1 MTSERAQPIEAGSQ
15 TETEPSGQPAIQ
27 SQEQPATESVLFDAV
42 LLPHRSL
49 SPVGFTI
56 LMGLIACVSF
66 GAGLAF
72 YLIGAWPVV
81 GFMGIDVVLVYV
93 AFRVSFRRARAY
105 ETVRLT
111 ENTLTVVR
119 VAPSG
124 RRRSIKLQPY
134 WLRVEFEDPE
144 TQHGQ
149 LWLTSHGKGI
159 IIGRFLHPEQ
169 RRSLARDLRAA
180 LERLRNPVYG

>member
-1 MTSERAQPIEAGSQ
+1 MTTDTPQPG
-15 TETEPSGQPAIQ
+15 TTGVTTDQPAA
-27 SQEQPATESVLFDAV
+27 EPVLFDAV

-49 SPVGFTI
+49 GPFGFTM
-56 LMGLIACVSF
+56 LMSLIACVSF
-66 GAGLAF
+66 GAGLTF

-81 GFMGIDVVLVYV
+81 GFMGIDVLLVYI
-93 AFRVSFRRARAY
+93 AFRVSFRRAKAY

-111 ENTLTVVR
+111 ESALTIVR
-119 VAPSG
+119 VAPNG

-134 WLRVEFEDPE
+134 WLRVEFEDTE
-144 TQHGQ
+144 HQHGH

-169 RRSLARDLRAA
+169 RRNLARDLRAA

>member
-1 MTSERAQPIEAGSQ
+1 MTSDQPQPVPIAE
-15 TETEPSGQPAIQ
+15 TTEPSAA
-27 SQEQPATESVLFDAV
+27 ETVLFDAV

-49 SPVGFTI
+49 GPTGFTL

-66 GAGLAF
+66 GAGLTF

-81 GFMGIDVVLVYV
+81 GFMGVDVALVYI

-111 ENTLTVVR
+111 ESALTIVR
-119 VAPSG
+119 VSPGG
-124 RRRSIKLQPY
+124 RRRSIRLQPY
-134 WLRVEFEDPE
+134 WLRVEFEDPDN
-144 TQHGQ
+144 QHGQ

-159 IIGRFLHPEQ
+159 IIGRFLAPEQ
-169 RRSLARDLRAA
+169 RRSLARDLSAA
-180 LERLRNPVYG
+180 LERLRNPAYG

>member
-1 MTSERAQPIEAGSQ
+1 MTTDTPQPGPAG
-15 TETEPSGQPAIQ
+15 ENADQPA
-27 SQEQPATESVLFDAV
+27 SEAVLFDAV

-49 SPVGFTI
+49 SPFGFTL
-56 LMGLIACVSF
+56 LMCLIAGVSF
-66 GAGLAF
+66 GAGLTF
-72 YLIGAWPVV
+72 FLIGAWPVV
-81 GFMGIDVVLVYV
+81 GFMGIDVLLVYI
-93 AFRVSFRRARAY
+93 AFRVSFRRAKAY

-111 ENTLTVVR
+111 ETALTIVR
-119 VAPSG
+119 VAPNG

-134 WLRVEFEDPE
+134 WLRVEFEDHDN
-144 TQHGQ
+144 QQGH

-169 RRSLARDLRAA
+169 RRNLARDLRAA

>member
-1 MTSERAQPIEAGSQ
+1 MTDDTP
-15 TETEPSGQPAIQ
+15 QPAPAGDT
-27 SQEQPATESVLFDAV
+27 SEQPASDAVLFDAV

-49 SPVGFTI
+49 SPFGFTL
-56 LMGLIACVSF
+56 LMSLIACVSF
-66 GAGLAF
+66 GAGLTF
-72 YLIGAWPVV
+72 YLIGAWPVI
-81 GFMGIDVVLVYV
+81 GFMGLDVLLVYI

-111 ENTLTVVR
+111 ETALTIVR
-119 VAPSG
+119 VTPKG

-134 WLRVEFEDPE
+134 WLRVEFEDPDN
-144 TQHGQ
+144 QHGQ

-169 RRSLARDLRAA
+169 RRNLARDLRAA

>member
-1 MTSERAQPIEAGSQ
+1 MTSDHAQPIEAAEKAEAT
-15 TETEPSGQPAIQ
+15 TEQAT
-27 SQEQPATESVLFDAV
+27 EQPAAEPVLFDAV

-49 SPVGFTI
+49 GPVGFTV
-56 LMGLIACVSF
+56 LMSLVACVSF
-66 GAGLAF
+66 GAGLTF

-81 GFMGIDVVLVYV
+81 GFMGVDVLLVYI
-93 AFRVSFRRARAY
+93 AFRVSFRRAKAY

-111 ENTLTVVR
+111 ETALTIVR
-119 VAPSG
+119 VNPSG

-134 WLRVEFEDPE
+134 WLRVEFEDPDH
-144 TQHGQ
+144 QHGQ
-149 LWLTSHGKGI
+149 LWLTSHGKAI
-159 IIGRFLHPEQ
+159 VIGRFLHPEQ

>member
-1 MTSERAQPIEAGSQ
+1 MTIDNP
-15 TETEPSGQPAIQ
+15 QPAPTGDATD
-27 SQEQPATESVLFDAV
+27 QPAPEAVLFDAV
-42 LLPHRSL
+42 LVPHRSL
-49 SPVGFTI
+49 GPVGFTV

-66 GAGLAF
+66 GAGLTF

-81 GFMGIDVVLVYV
+81 GFMGVDVLLVYI

-111 ENTLTVVR
+111 ESALTIVR
-119 VAPSG
+119 VSPTG

-134 WLRVEFEDPE
+134 WLRVEFEDPDN
-144 TQHGQ
+144 QHGQ

-159 IIGRFLHPEQ
+159 VIGRFLHPAQ
-169 RRSLARDLRAA
+169 RRNLARDLSAA
-180 LERLRNPVYG
+180 LERLKNPVYG